1 MAFELHPRLAED
13 TISLGHTGL
22 CDIRL
27 MNNSTWPWL
36 LLVPMREGVR
46 EIYQL
51 TELDQIRLLRDS
63 SALGKGMM
71 ELFGGHKLN
80 VAALG
85 NMVPQLHVHHIVR
98 YEGDVGWPGPVWGV
112 QPPVPYS
119 PVAIKRRIEVLGEL
133 IAEVVNKRS
142 E

>member
-13 TISLGHTGL
+13 TISLGYTGL

-27 MNNSTWPWL
+27 MDDSTWPWL

-51 TELDQIRLLRDS
+51 SERDQVRLLRDS
-63 SALGKGMM
+63 SALGKGLM

-112 QPPVPYS
+112 RAPVPYS
-119 PVAIKRRIEVLGEL
+119 PAGLDRRIEVLGEL
-133 IAEVVNKRS
+133 IEDMVQKGS
-142 E
+142 D

>member
-27 MNNSTWPWL
+27 MNNAAWPWL
-36 LLVPMREGVR
+36 LLVPMREGIR

-51 TELDQIRLLRDS
+51 TEQDQMHLLRDS
-63 SALGKGMM
+63 SRLGKGMM
-71 ELFGGHKLN
+71 ELFDGYKLN

-98 YEGDVGWPGPVWGV
+98 YEGDAGWPGPVWGAK
-112 QPPVPYS
+112 PSVPYS
-119 PVAIKRRIEVLGEL
+119 PVELDRRIKVLGEL
-133 IAEVVNKRS
+133 IAEVAQ
-142 E
+142 

>member
-1 MAFELHPRLAED
+1 MTFELHPRLAED
-13 TISLGHTGL
+13 SVSLGHSGL

-27 MNNSTWPWL
+27 MNNSAWPWL

-51 TELDQIRLLRDS
+51 TEQDQIRLLRDS
-63 SALGKGMM
+63 SVLGKGLM

-98 YEGDVGWPGPVWGV
+98 YEGDAGWPGPVWGV
-112 QPPVPYS
+112 QPPAPYS
-119 PVAIKRRIEVLGEL
+119 PVALDRRIDVLGEL
-133 IAEVVNKRS
+133 IAEVIHKGR

>member
-1 MAFELHPRLAED
+1 MTYELHPRLAED
-13 TISLGHTGL
+13 TVSLGHTGL

-27 MNNSTWPWL
+27 MNNATWPWI
-36 LLVPMREGVR
+36 LLVPMREGIR

-51 TELDQIRLLRDS
+51 TEQDQIRLLRDS

-71 ELFGGHKLN
+71 ELFGGYKLN

-98 YEGDVGWPGPVWGV
+98 YEGDAGWPGPVWGV
-112 QPPVPYS
+112 QQTEPYS
-119 PVAIKRRIEVLGEL
+119 PGALNRRIEILGEL
-133 IAEVVNKRS
+133 IEELENKRN